1 MKASFAHALMGFA
14 LALGL
19 WSLNALPSAWP
30 EGRLGEL
37 QARHGQENTAALE
50 LELAGE

>member
-1 MKASFAHALMGFA
+1 MKASFAHALTAFA
-14 LALGL
+14 IAVGL

-30 EGRLGEL
+30 DDRLGEL
-37 QARHGQENTAALE
+37 QARHGQENSAALV